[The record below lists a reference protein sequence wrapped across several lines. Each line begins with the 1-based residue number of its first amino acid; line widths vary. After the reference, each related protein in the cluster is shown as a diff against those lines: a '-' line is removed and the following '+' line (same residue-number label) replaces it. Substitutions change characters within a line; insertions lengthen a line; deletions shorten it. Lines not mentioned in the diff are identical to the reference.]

1 MITFLQ
7 KKLSDISISRKLY
20 FTVAIMALLITI
32 ELCTLF
38 FAITTLS
45 SVRSYVEGEGLWSK
59 AQKDAVLNLHIYAYS
74 HNEKDYAAFQQFM
87 KVPLG
92 DSKTRKELLKAKPD
106 LNVAREGLIE
116 GRNHPDD
123 VGGMLKL
130 IIRFHEISYLKNAFA
145 AWTAAEAEVTKLI
158 PISTQLHNLVNAHAP
173 QSQINALLIQI
184 DNLNKSVTVNEDQFS
199 FILGEGARW
208 LEGIVLR
215 LLLCLSLTIG
225 TSSII
230 VTVSVSRNIQRSLNA
245 ILEGAAQISKGIF
258 NTRVKVYSKD
268 EIGILA
274 TSFNQMTDT
283 LEHNIRDLKETEE
296 KLKEEKKKAES
307 SEKVKQLFLANMSHE
322 IRTPMNAIL
331 GFARLLQESDID
343 EEQRKYIDIILQSG
357 DNLLVIINDILD
369 FSKIEAGKVVFEVL
383 PFHLAD
389 NIRST
394 IELQAAKAR
403 QKNIKLTAHIDE
415 KLPVMVQGDTVRL
428 NQILLN
434 LISNAIKFTEEGE
447 VNVSVTEVK
456 ESNSDVTI
464 QFSVKDT
471 GIGIPL
477 EKQSKIFEVFEQATT
492 STVRK
497 FGGTGLGLSIVKQLV
512 ELQGGRVVLKSK
524 PGLGSE
530 FSFRLRF
537 LKYHSEEIPVEPKE
551 KIPAQLVNDIK
562 IGAGKRILVVE
573 DNPINSLLVLK
584 VLKRQGY
591 ETDVAENGKVALDK
605 YHANKYDIIL
615 MDLQMPEMDGYEA
628 TINIRRSLTGNNN
641 IPIIAMTAHTIKG
654 EYERCM
660 EIGMNNFISKPFRP
674 DDLYEKIDSLLVS
687 A

>member
-7 KKLSDISISRKLY
+7 KKLSDISISKKLY
-20 FTVAIMALLITI
+20 FTIAIMALLITI

-59 AQKDAVLNLHIYAYS
+59 AQKDAVLNLRIYAYS

-92 DSKTRKELLKAKPD
+92 DRKSRKELLKRVPD
-106 LNVAREGLIE
+106 MAVARQGLIE

-130 IIRFHEISYLKNAFA
+130 IIRFHNISYLKRAFT
-145 AWTAAEAEVTKLI
+145 AWTNAEFEVTQLL
-158 PISTQLHNLVNAHAP
+158 PISAKLHTLVQNNAP
-173 QSQINALLIQI
+173 QTDINALLDQI
-184 DNLNKSVTVNEDQFS
+184 NDINKRVTVSEDQFS
-199 FILGEGARW
+199 YILGEGARW
-208 LEGIVLR
+208 LESIVLK
-215 LLLCLSLTIG
+215 LLLGLSLTIG
-225 TSSII
+225 TTSII
-230 VTVSVSRNIQRSLNA
+230 VTVSVSRNIQRSIKA
-245 ILEGAAQISKGIF
+245 INDGAAQISQGVLSA
-258 NTRVKVYSKD
+258 RVKVYSKD
-268 EIGILA
+268 EIGMLA
-274 TSFNQMTDT
+274 TSFNRMTDT
-283 LEHNIRDLKETEE
+283 LEHNIQDLMDTEE

-331 GFARLLQESDID
+331 GFTRLLQDSSID
-343 EEQRKYIDIILQSG
+343 EEQRKYIEIILQSG

-369 FSKIEAGKVVFEVL
+369 FSKIEAGKVVFEVM
-383 PFHLAD
+383 PFHLVD
-389 NIRST
+389 SINSI
-394 IELQAAKAR
+394 IDLQSAKAG
-403 QKNIKLTAHIDE
+403 QKNIKLTSHIDE
-415 KLPVMVQGDTVRL
+415 NLPVMVQGDAVRL
-428 NQILLN
+428 NQIMLN
-434 LISNAIKFTEEGE
+434 LISNAIKFTEQGE
-447 VNVSVTEVK
+447 VNISVTAIK
-456 ESNSDVTI
+456 QTDNDVVI
-464 QFSVKDT
+464 GFAVKDT
-471 GIGIPL
+471 GIGIPI
-477 EKQSKIFEVFEQATT
+477 EKQEKIFEIFEQATT

-512 ELQGGRVVLKSK
+512 ELQGGKITVKSQ
-524 PGLGSE
+524 PGEGSE

-537 LKYHSEEIPVEPKE
+537 LKQSAEDTLTGLPSPVIAKPAELTKE
-551 KIPAQLVNDIK
+551 
-562 IGAGKRILVVE
+562 GAGKRILVAE
-573 DNPINSLLVLK
+573 DNPINSLLVIK

-591 ETDVAENGKVALDK
+591 ETDVAENGKIALEK
-605 YHANKYDIIL
+605 HLSNKYDMIL

-628 TINIRRSLTGNNN
+628 TMKIRRSETDNNN

-674 DDLYEKIDSLLVS
+674 DDLYEKIDTLLKS

>member
-1 MITFLQ
+1 
-7 KKLSDISISRKLY
+7 
-20 FTVAIMALLITI
+20 MALLITI

-59 AQKDAVLNLHIYAYS
+59 AQKDAVLNLRIYAYS
-74 HNEKDYAAFQQFM
+74 HDEKDYAAFQQFM

-92 DSKTRKELLKAKPD
+92 DSKTRKELLKPNPD
-106 LNVAREGLIE
+106 MSVARQGLII

-123 VGGMLKL
+123 VDGMLKL
-130 IIRFHEISYLKNAFA
+130 LIRFHDVSYLKRAFT
-145 AWTAAEAEVTKLI
+145 AWTAAEMEVTQLI
-158 PISTQLHNLVNAHAP
+158 PISERLHKLVTGNAP
-173 QSQINALLIQI
+173 QAEINALLIQI
-184 DNLNKSVTVNEDQFS
+184 NNMNKRVTVLEDEFS
-199 FILGEGARW
+199 FTLGDGARW

-230 VTVSVSRNIQRSLNA
+230 VTISVSRNIQRSINA
-245 ILEGAAQISKGIF
+245 IIEGAAQISKGIF
-258 NTRVKVYSKD
+258 TTRVKVYSKD
-268 EIGILA
+268 EIGALA
-274 TSFNQMTDT
+274 TSFNQMTNT
-283 LEHNIRDLKETEE
+283 LECNIRELKETEE
-296 KLKEEKKKAES
+296 KLKQEKKKAES

-331 GFARLLQESDID
+331 GFTRLLQESDID

-369 FSKIEAGKVVFEVL
+369 FSKIEAGKVVFEIM
-383 PFHLAD
+383 PFHLVD
-389 NIRST
+389 NINST
-394 IELQAAKAR
+394 IDLQAVKAE
-403 QKNIKLTAHIDE
+403 QKKIKLNVHIDE
-415 KLPVMVQGDTVRL
+415 KLPVMVQGDSVRL
-428 NQILLN
+428 TQIMLN

-456 ESNSDVTI
+456 QNKNDVVI

-477 EKQSKIFEVFEQATT
+477 EKQSKIFEIFEQATT

-512 ELQGGRVVLKSK
+512 ELQGGRITLKSK
-524 PGLGSE
+524 LGVGSE
-530 FSFRLRF
+530 FCFRLRF
-537 LKYHSEEIPVEPKE
+537 LKQNIEDIPAGQHQKTIPVPSVEG
-551 KIPAQLVNDIK
+551 IK

-591 ETDVAENGKVALDK
+591 ETDVAENGKIALDK
-605 YHANKYDIIL
+605 YHTNKYDIIL

-628 TINIRRSLTGNNN
+628 TVNIRRSSTGNSN

-660 EIGMNNFISKPFRP
+660 EIGMNNFISKPFRA
-674 DDLYEKIDSLLVS
+674 DDLYEKIDSLLTL